1 MGGGFYDP
9 YEKYGLRRVVNAA
22 TSLTLLGGSVPHTEV
37 FRAMEDASRSFV
49 HIPELQRW
57 AGRHIAEATGAEAG
71 LPTAGAS
78 NGLTLAA
85 AACIMRGTGLEEFD
99 PLEGSGWS
107 HIAMRLPMHTEGLRT
122 EFVVQREN
130 RNAYDHAVECAGGRF
145 VEAGSDEDKLDEA
158 FDPDGTAAYYY
169 TAREARRCLPLET
182 VVKVAHSHD
191 TPVIVDA
198 AAEIPPKRKLTYY
211 IERGADL
218 VSYSG
223 GKHLGGPNNSGL
235 LAGRGDLIKLAHLQA
250 YPFHGIG
257 RAAKMS
263 RETIVGLVAALK
275 IYLEHDEDAAFREWE
290 RRAGWMAE
298 RLGVIPGVESGV
310 VYQRAVEDGEPM
322 APFCFLALDEVVC
335 DTSGSE
341 LVAELKEGAPR
352 IWTLWEPA
360 FLLGEGHEGKVCIN
374 PQYMLEGEE
383 EIVVARIKEL
393 LEA

>member
-1 MGGGFYDP
+1 LTRDIYDP

-22 TSLTLLGGSVPHTEV
+22 TSLTTLGGSIASPEV

-78 NGLTLAA
+78 NGLVLAA
-85 AACIMRGTGLEEFD
+85 AACIMRGTELEDYD
-99 PLEGSGWS
+99 PLEGRGWS
-107 HIAMRLPMHTEGLRT
+107 HLSMRLPMHTEGLRT
-122 EFVVQREN
+122 EFIVQKGN
-130 RNAYDHAVECAGGRF
+130 RNAYDYAVECAGGRF
-145 VEAGSDEDKLDEA
+145 VETDPEELEA
-158 FDPDGTAAYYY
+158 AHDPEKTAAYYF
-169 TAREARRCLPLET
+169 TARAVRGSFPLEA
-182 VVKVAHSHD
+182 VVEVAHGND

-198 AAEIPPKRKLTYY
+198 AAETPPKRKLTYY

-223 GKHLGGPNNSGL
+223 GKHIGGPNNSGL
-235 LAGRGDLIKLAHLQA
+235 LAGRADLINLAHLQA

-275 IYLEHDEDAAFREWE
+275 IYMEHDEGAAYEAWE
-290 RRAGWMAE
+290 RKARWMAE
-298 RLGVIPGVESGV
+298 RLGAIPGVETGI
-310 VYQRAVEDGEPM
+310 VYQKVVEDGESI
-322 APFCFLALDEVVC
+322 APFCFLTLDEGVC
-335 DTSGSE
+335 GMTGRD
-341 LVAELKEGAPR
+341 LVAELKKGDPR
-352 IWTLWEPA
+352 IWALWEPA
-360 FLLGEGHEGKVCIN
+360 FLLEDYRGRVTLN

-383 EIVVARIKEL
+383 EIVAQRIEEL
-393 LEA
+393 LKVT